1 MTTSEASE
9 APPQAPPLSSG
20 RRWLVRGLLILATV
34 IGISAVFAVW
44 ANRQVLDANNWADT
58 SSSLL
63 ANPAIRTQVADYLV
77 DQVYSSVDVPGEFR
91 AAFPPR
97 LDPLAGPA
105 ANAVRQL
112 AEKRTVILLDRPR
125 VQQTWEAANRVT
137 AQQFID
143 IAEGNSRAIGIR
155 GNAVVLNVRQVL
167 LDLVRQLGGSGKLV
181 GKIPPDAGRITI
193 MNSDQV
199 KTLQNG
205 VNGLQGLSVV
215 LPALAVV
222 LYALAIYLSPG
233 RRRRVLAYAGG
244 GFIVAG
250 VVVLVGRNLAGN
262 YVVDSLAK
270 TSAVVPAAEAA
281 WSISTQMLRD
291 VAQASIVIGIPVVI
305 AAWLAGPMRPAVALR
320 RAAAP
325 WLRERPGLSYG
336 ILAAALLLV
345 VAWGPIPATR
355 MVVPV
360 LLMVGLAT
368 AGLAVLRRQTAE
380 EFPDVTAGDVS
391 ASLRGGATRAVRA
404 VSMARQ
410 GNGAPTAPGAE
421 PVATPPVAGHVVV
434 APQPAAPTRVE
445 QLERLAALHD
455 SGALSDEEFAAEKI
469 NLDRREALR

>member
-1 MTTSEASE
+1 MTTSEASESSE

-20 RRWLVRGLLILATV
+20 RRWLVRGLVILATV
-34 IGISAVFAVW
+34 IAIAAVFAVW
-44 ANRQVLDANNWADT
+44 ANRQVLDADNWGDT
-58 SSSLL
+58 SSSML
-63 ANPAIRTQVADYLV
+63 ANPAIRTQVSDYLV
-77 DQVYSSVDVPGEFR
+77 DQVYTQVDVAAEFR

-125 VQQTWEAANRVT
+125 VQQAWEAANRVT

-143 IAEGNSRAIGIR
+143 IAKGDSRAITVN
-155 GNAVVLNVRQVL
+155 GNAVVLNVRQIL
-167 LDLVRQLGGSGKLV
+167 LDLVRQLGGSGKLA

-215 LPALAVV
+215 LPGLAVL
-222 LYALAIYLSPG
+222 LYALAVFLSPG

-270 TSAVVPAAEAA
+270 TSAVQPAAEAA
-281 WSISTQMLRD
+281 WSIGTQMLHD
-291 VAQASIVIGIPVVI
+291 VAQASIVIGIPVVV

-336 ILAAALLLV
+336 VLAAALLLV

-355 MVVPV
+355 MVIPV
-360 LLMVGLAT
+360 LAHGWPRHGRPGDAASPGRRGVPRRHDGRRRRLAARRRVARRPRRVDGA
-368 AGLAVLRRQTAE
+368 AGERRR
-380 EFPDVTAGDVS
+380 G
-391 ASLRGGATRAVRA
+391 RGGR
-404 VSMARQ
+404 
-410 GNGAPTAPGAE
+410 TAAAGRSST
-421 PVATPPVAGHVVV
+421 VVTSPPV
-434 APQPAAPTRVE
+434 PARVE
-445 QLERLAALHD
+445 QLERLAALHG
-455 SGALSDEEFAAEKI
+455 SGALSDEEFAAEKTRI
-469 NLDRREALR
+469 DSQEALR